1 MMKRNRAAKEAVI
14 SYLLDSPD
22 KRLYLTQIAAATAVS
37 DSTVQRILETE
48 VRRKF
53 VVKEKTGN
61 LSYYFVDLENPLV
74 REAKI
79 SKTLGEIAE
88 LINQIKE
95 DSVKIILFGSCAKG
109 EDTADSDIDLLVL
122 ANRKGVIQ
130 EAVRRQKTE
139 RIVRVITKTYPEWV
153 SLPKENAYLYSEI
166 NKGRVL
172 WERQHG

>member
-1 MMKRNRAAKEAVI
+1 MKRNRAVKKIVI
-14 SYLLDSPD
+14 DYLLDNPD
-22 KRLYLTQIAAATAVS
+22 KRFYLTQIATATSVS
-37 DSTVQRILETE
+37 DSTVQRILEIE

-61 LSYYFVDLENPLV
+61 LSYYFVDLGNPLV

-79 SKTLGEIAE
+79 SKTLGEIAQ

-95 DSVKIILFGSCAKG
+95 DSAKIILFGSCAKG

-122 ANRKGVIQ
+122 SNKKDFIKNF
-130 EAVRRQKTE
+130 VRRQKTK
-139 RIVRVITKTYPEWV
+139 RPIRVIAKTYPEWV

-172 WERQHG
+172 WERRYG

>member
-1 MMKRNRAAKEAVI
+1 MKRNRAAKEAVI
-14 SYLLDSPD
+14 NYLLENPD
-22 KRLYLTQIAAATAVS
+22 KRFYLTQIAAATSVS
-37 DSTVQRILETE
+37 DTTVQRILEIE

-79 SKTLGEIAE
+79 SRTLGEIAE
-88 LINQIKE
+88 LIDQIKE

-122 ANRKGVIQ
+122 ANRKEFIE
-130 EAVRRQKTE
+130 EAIRRQKAK
-139 RIVRVITKTYPEWV
+139 RVIRVITKTYPEWV
-153 SLPKENAYLYSEI
+153 SLPKENAYLYGEI

-172 WERQHG
+172 WERRYG